1 MHIQITALISG
12 FVLTI
17 ISGIILVPV
26 LERLKFGQIIRD
38 DGPQS
43 HLNKTGT
50 PTMGGIIFLLPA
62 AIICG
67 FCSIKYHNIL
77 PVLITTLLFGAVG
90 FADDYI
96 KIVLK
101 RSKGLSARQKML
113 GLLIVATAFGCYLYR
128 FTDLGTA
135 ISIPFTHYWL
145 DFARIPSPFS
155 SGAINLDW
163 VYIPFIVIVMLSAT
177 NSVNLTDGLDGL
189 AAGVSL
195 IIMVFFAVIAII
207 SQDVGLI
214 IAFCSIAG
222 GCLGFLAF
230 NMNPAKVFMGDT
242 GSLALGGAIASA
254 SIVLKMPL
262 ILLIIA
268 AVPVVEA
275 LSVIIQVAVFKKTGK
290 RVFKMA
296 PIHHHFELSGWS
308 ETKVVWTFWAAT
320 VILCIIGFL
329 SLRYT
334 IGV

>member
-1 MHIQITALISG
+1 MQLQIIVLIGAFVLTLISG
-12 FVLTI
+12 VLLI
-17 ISGIILVPV
+17 PL
-26 LERLKFGQIIRD
+26 LEKLKFGQIVRD

-50 PTMGGIIFLLPA
+50 PTMGGIIFLLPI

-67 FCSIKYHNIL
+67 IFSIKYHEII
-77 PVLITTLLFGAVG
+77 PVLITTLLFGVVG
-90 FADDYI
+90 FCDDYI

-101 RSKGLSARQKML
+101 RSKGLSARQKIL
-113 GLLIVATAFGCYLYR
+113 GLLIVATAFGYYLYR

-135 ISIPFTHYWL
+135 ISVPFTDYWM
-145 DFARIPSPFS
+145 DFARIPVPFTS
-155 SGAINLDW
+155 SVINLEW
-163 VYIPFIVIVMLSAT
+163 VFIPFIVVVMLAAT

-195 IIMVFFAVIAII
+195 IIIVFFAVIAII
-207 SQDVGLI
+207 FQNVGLT

-262 ILLIIA
+262 VLLIVA
-268 AVPVVEA
+268 GVCVVEA
-275 LSVIIQVAVFKKTGK
+275 LSVIIQVAVFKRTGK
-290 RVFKMA
+290 RVFRMA
-296 PIHHHFELSGWS
+296 PIHHHFELSGWN
-308 ETKVVWTFWAAT
+308 ETRVVWTFWAVT

-334 IGV
+334 IY